1 MLFSCGEK
9 EPEAAGSVETL
20 MTEYSD
26 SLSVIMSRNGRRS
39 YHFTAPQLEGYTLAR
54 EPYREFRK
62 GVKITTYQDDSLSSV
77 DAVLTANYAIYYEN
91 QELWEAKGNVVVRKS
106 DGKTLYTQQLFWN
119 ARTDKVYSN
128 VDSKIV
134 QNNGRDVF
142 IGEGFESD
150 EELNELRFRRLK
162 GKMLVDTNELINDD
176 SVSTE
181 RRERP
186 AAAGTAPDGV
196 VRGNGPEK
204 PVARGSGT
212 ASPAKSV
219 ATPSRPAGK
228 PNAVELSS
236 GEKPEVKPVESV
248 RATGMMRPDAASG
261 PMQGAAQVTKRSV
274 WQARP
279 VAEQNNE

>member
-1 MLFSCGEK
+1 MSEE
-9 EPEAAGSVETL
+9 EPLE
-20 MTEYSD
+20 MIKTEESEN
-26 SLSVIMSRNGRRS
+26 LSIVVSENGRRS
-39 YHFTAPQLEGYTLAR
+39 YRFTAPLLEGYTLGR
-54 EPYREFRK
+54 DPYREFRK
-62 GVKITTYQDDSLSSV
+62 GVNIITYQDDSLSTV
-77 DAVLTANYAIYYEN
+77 NATLEANYAIYYEN
-91 QELWEAKGNVVVRKS
+91 RKLWEAKGNVRVTKA
-106 DGKTLYTQQLFWN
+106 DGTKLYTQQLFWN
-119 ARTDKVYSN
+119 SITKRIYSN
-128 VDSKIV
+128 VDTKV
-134 QNNGRDVF
+134 ETDTDTF